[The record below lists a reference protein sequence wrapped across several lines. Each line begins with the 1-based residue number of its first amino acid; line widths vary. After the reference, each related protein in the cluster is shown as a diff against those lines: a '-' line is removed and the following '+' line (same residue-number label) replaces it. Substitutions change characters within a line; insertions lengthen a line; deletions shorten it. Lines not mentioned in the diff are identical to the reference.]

1 MRIFVT
7 GATGFVGAAFCR
19 HALANGHQV
28 AGLISPSKIAP
39 ALGAKTNAPVW
50 LQGRLEQLPITE
62 LKTFQPEVCVHSA
75 WISTP
80 GEYLESPLN
89 ERHVRWGEALVK
101 AMAQI
106 GVRYFLGV
114 GTCLEYAPSSAPL
127 LEDVSPTADVTA
139 YARAKNLF
147 REQLFAAAPQG
158 NFAAAWGR
166 IFYPYGPGEPPAK
179 LCTSLIQK
187 FRRGEQLVL
196 KTPTSTKDYIHIDDL
211 ASAMLTTVERQFTG
225 MINWG
230 TSTGTSIR
238 TIADSIAAQLGCPEL
253 VAEVKPRQID
263 PLGYVVADTR
273 RLNGL
278 GWKPKIDL
286 ATGIN
291 GLIAAV

>member
-19 HALANGHQV
+19 HAAARGHQV
-28 AGLISPSKIAP
+28 ASLASPGKITP
-39 ALGAKTNAPVW
+39 PLGENFRNLVW
-50 LQGRLEQLPITE
+50 LQGRLDALPSAE
-62 LKTFQPEVCVHSA
+62 LETFQPDVCVHSA

-89 ERHVRWGEALVK
+89 EQHVNWGKALVK

-114 GTCLEYAPSSAPL
+114 GTCLEYASSSTPL
-127 LEDVSPTADVTA
+127 LEDVSPTTAVTA

-147 REQLFAAAPQG
+147 REQLFAAAQQLKLT
-158 NFAAAWGR
+158 AAWGR
-166 IFYPYGPGEPPAK
+166 VFYPYGPGEHPAK
-179 LCTSLIQK
+179 LCTALIQK

-196 KTPTSTKDYIHIDDL
+196 KTPHSTKDYIHIDDL
-211 ASAMLTTVERQFTG
+211 ASAMLITVENRFKG
-225 MINWG
+225 VINWG
-230 TSTGTSIR
+230 TGAGTSIR
-238 TIADSIAAQLGCPEL
+238 VIADLIAAKLGCPEL
-253 VAEVKPRQID
+253 VAEVKPPQVD
-263 PLGYVVADTR
+263 PMGYVVADTH

-291 GLIAAV
+291 GLIAAA